1 MKEIAKMIRMCKG
14 IATSSLEERAKREV
28 CLGPSKFKKTLIFD
42 LDETLIHAQAKVVY
56 KSQRKVQEIDQCN
69 ITPVHSKFQLI
80 DEVLDYNDEFDLRI
94 KGEVRPYAKE
104 VIAFLS

>member
-1 MKEIAKMIRMCKG
+1 MDSVIQKEINESLQIDEGKSCEENYAMKEIAKMIRMCKG

-56 KSQRKVQEIDQCN
+56 KSQRKVQEID
-69 ITPVHSKFQLI
+69 
-80 DEVLDYNDEFDLRI
+80 
-94 KGEVRPYAKE
+94 
-104 VIAFLS
+104 